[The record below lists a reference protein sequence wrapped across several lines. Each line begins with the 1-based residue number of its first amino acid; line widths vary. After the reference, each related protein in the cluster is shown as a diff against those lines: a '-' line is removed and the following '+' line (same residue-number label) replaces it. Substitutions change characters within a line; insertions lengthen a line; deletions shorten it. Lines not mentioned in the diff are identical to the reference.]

1 MYCSDEDLRTLLA
14 TLQTDEAAAL
24 ARASAL
30 IEGYP
35 DDARLHF
42 LRGSMLIGAGRH
54 IEAHGALS
62 RAVQLAPD
70 LWIARFQ
77 LGFFELTS
85 GEPGRAL
92 ETWAPLETL
101 AETHYL
107 RHFVTGLRHLIRDE
121 FAPAIAHLQDGMRAN
136 EDNPA
141 LNKDMQLLIDQCAPL
156 MTQGALP
163 STPEPAP
170 AATALKEEK
179 ADSATSFILRQFMGK
194 RR

>member
-1 MYCSDEDLRTLLA
+1 MLCSDEDLQSLLA
-14 TLQTDEAAAL
+14 TLKTDEAAAL

-35 DDARLHF
+35 EDPRLHF

-62 RAVQLAPD
+62 RAVELAPD
-70 LWIARFQ
+70 FWIARFQ

-92 ETWAPLETL
+92 DTWAPMDSLPD
-101 AETHYL
+101 THYL
-107 RHFVTGLRHLIRDE
+107 RQFVTGLGYLMRDE
-121 FAPAIAHLQDGMRAN
+121 FAPAIAHLHDGVRAN
-136 EDNPA
+136 DENPA
-141 LNKDMQLLIDQCAPL
+141 LNRDMQLLIDQCAPL
-156 MTQGALP
+156 MAP
-163 STPEPAP
+163 ASPAAAAPAP
-170 AATALKEEK
+170 PATAATEEK

>member
-1 MYCSDEDLRTLLA
+1 MLCSDDDLKSLLG
-14 TLQTDEAAAL
+14 TLQSDEASAL

-30 IEGYP
+30 IEGHP
-35 DDARLHF
+35 DDPRLHF

-70 LWIARFQ
+70 FAIARFQ

-92 ETWAPLETL
+92 QTWAPLEALPDTN
-101 AETHYL
+101 YL
-107 RHFVTGLRHLIRDE
+107 KLFVTGLGFLIRDE
-121 FAPAIAHLQDGMRAN
+121 FEPAISNLQEGMRAN
-136 EDNPA
+136 DENPA
-141 LNKDMQLLIDQCAPL
+141 LNRDMQLLIDRCAPL
-156 MTQGALP
+156 MTQGAP
-163 STPEPAP
+163 APEPELVQATVP
-170 AATALKEEK
+170 ATEEK